1 MRDKR
6 LDRRDR
12 MACLVGTVV
21 LALLTLPARAEIPEQ
36 AGQWQREVTR
46 AVQAE
51 HGLQGPVALHGALIH
66 QESRWRPDAESPV
79 GAQGL
84 AQIMP
89 QTAEHIGDLI
99 GETVDPLDPRQAIRG
114 MAAYTAWLHSRIDAR
129 DRWAMTLSAYN
140 GGIGWLQ
147 RDRAEADEPDRWW
160 CSVEH
165 VQTRGDAAQAENRE
179 YVRDVMMRHQDRYLR
194 AGWRGPEVRR

>member
-12 MACLVGTVV
+12 LAWLVGAVV

-51 HGLQGPVALHGALIH
+51 HGLSGPVALHGALIH

-89 QTAEHIGDLI
+89 QTAEHIGELV
-99 GETVDPLDPRQAIRG
+99 GEPVDPLDPRQAIRA
-114 MAAYTAWLHSRIDAR
+114 MSAYTAWLHGQIDAA

-147 RDRAEADEPDRWW
+147 RDRAQADDPARWW
-160 CSVEH
+160 CSVEG
-165 VQTRGDAAQAENRE
+165 VQTRGDAAQEENRD
-179 YVRDVMMRHQDRYLR
+179 YVREVMLRYQGRYLR